1 MMLKLLLIKYMI
13 MFDNL
18 NIKEQVSLLT
28 ELIVGAEY
36 VCKFDQYTLP
46 WWILYKYETN
56 KNEI

>member
-1 MMLKLLLIKYMI
+1 

-36 VCKFDQYTLP
+36 VCKFDQYPLP
-46 WWILYKYETN
+46 
-56 KNEI
+56 